1 MTRHRASP
9 VDRSTVCFFI
19 PLGSSLRE
27 KSFTAY
33 RSIPQS
39 HESGLPWQPPRDRV
53 LRDTQQTLVFST
65 LQMSDPKDDNKQ
77 LPQPSQDLQ
86 KQAVA
91 DSEERAKQPLPLHE
105 VVQAERTELM
115 QIHGMLRC
123 LTDVLLYADDDDSVM
138 HSDVACVCAR
148 LLNECITR
156 LEVAVTHHLQRL
168 VAAATPPSSAPAD
181 SGEKP

>member
-1 MTRHRASP
+1 
-9 VDRSTVCFFI
+9 
-19 PLGSSLRE
+19 
-27 KSFTAY
+27 
-33 RSIPQS
+33 
-39 HESGLPWQPPRDRV
+39 
-53 LRDTQQTLVFST
+53 
-65 LQMSDPKDDNKQ
+65 MSDPKDDNKQ
-77 LPQPSQDLQ
+77 PPQPPQDLQ
-86 KQAVA
+86 RQAVA
-91 DSEERAKQPLPLHE
+91 DSEERAKQPPLPLHE